1 MSRYTGCTV
10 GSKGKQ
16 GPKVLATNRTAS
28 HQYQLFER
36 FEAGIALRGTE
47 VKSARQGKLNLKDG
61 YARVHNGEV
70 FLLNVHISPYTQG
83 NRENHEP
90 MRQRKLLLHAREIR
104 KLARETTATALTIV
118 PLDRPR
124 PRLGRPGQGSRCRR
138 HAHGE
143 QPLDPAGRDRR
154 SGSRLGGSARTA
166 RGRID
171 TTGT

>member
-1 MSRYTGCTV
+1 MSRYTGSTV

-90 MRQRKLLLHAREIR
+90 VRQRKLLLHAREIR

-118 PLDRPR
+118 PTRVYLKN
-124 PRLGRPGQGSRCRR
+124 GRIKVELALARGKKLYDKRESSRRREVEKEMARAKGSRT
-138 HAHGE
+138 
-143 QPLDPAGRDRR
+143 PD
-154 SGSRLGGSARTA
+154 
-166 RGRID
+166 
-171 TTGT
+171 

>member
-61 YARVHNGEV
+61 FARVHNGEV
-70 FLLNVHISPYTQG
+70 FLSNVHISPYTQG

-118 PLDRPR
+118 PTRVYLKN
-124 PRLGRPGQGSRCRR
+124 GRIKVELALARGKKLYDKRESSRRREVEKEMARAKGSRT
-138 HAHGE
+138 
-143 QPLDPAGRDRR
+143 RD
-154 SGSRLGGSARTA
+154 
-166 RGRID
+166 
-171 TTGT
+171 

>member
-104 KLARETTATALTIV
+104 KLARETTATARTIV
-118 PLDRPR
+118 PTRVYLKN
-124 PRLGRPGQGSRCRR
+124 GRIKVELALARGKKLYDKRESSRRREVEKEMARAKGSRT
-138 HAHGE
+138 
-143 QPLDPAGRDRR
+143 PD
-154 SGSRLGGSARTA
+154 
-166 RGRID
+166 
-171 TTGT
+171 